1 MKKVFVKD
9 IVKETDV
16 NDYFL
21 VVKKG
26 IYTTKNNKQYV
37 SIRLRDRTGSIEGR
51 IWDRVDEL
59 APVFE
64 RNDLIYI
71 QSKART
77 FQEAVQLNVTSV
89 RKVENELPM
98 SDLGE
103 FYPASETGIKELQAA
118 FFELVNGIKNPHLKA
133 LFNELEKRND
143 ILDRFFFVP
152 ASIGVHH
159 VYIGGLLEHSV
170 NLARMAKEMSRF
182 TRGDEDLLVAG
193 SLLHDIGKVEEIEV
207 KGGFGFSDKGRL
219 LGHITLGVM
228 MCENLAASVAGF
240 PDYLCD
246 TLKHIILSHHG
257 EAEWGSPKKPMCV
270 EALVIHYLDNLDAK
284 VAGVREFMQENMEDE
299 IWTQY
304 HKLYESRYYKV
315 PQG

>member
-51 IWDRVDEL
+51 IWDRVEEL
-59 APVFE
+59 APAFE
-64 RNDLIYI
+64 RNDLVYVE
-71 QSKART
+71 SKART

-89 RKVENELPM
+89 HKVEKDIPM

-118 FFELVNGIKNPHLKA
+118 FFELVNGIRNPHLKG
-133 LFNELEKRND
+133 LFNELEKRNG
-143 ILDRFFFVP
+143 ILERFFFLP

-182 TRGDEDLLVAG
+182 IRADEDLLVAG

-219 LGHITLGVM
+219 LGHITIGIV
-228 MCENLAASVAGF
+228 MCESMAGAVAGF
-240 PDYLCD
+240 PDFLCD